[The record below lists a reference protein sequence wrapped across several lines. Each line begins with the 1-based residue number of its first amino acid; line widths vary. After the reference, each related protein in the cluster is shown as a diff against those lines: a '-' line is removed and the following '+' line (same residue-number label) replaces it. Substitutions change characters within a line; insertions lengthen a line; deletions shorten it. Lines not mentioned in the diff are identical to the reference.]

1 MFKLNTMRADTKQP
15 APTNAHRPRWSQIVW
30 IVTIWVTSVL
40 SLGIV
45 AMLIRWAVKPG

>member
-15 APTNAHRPRWSQIVW
+15 APTNADRPRWIQIGW
-30 IVTIWVTSVL
+30 FVTIWATSVL

>member
-1 MFKLNTMRADTKQP
+1 MRADTKHP
-15 APTNAHRPRWSQIVW
+15 ASKNADRPRWIQIGWFVA
-30 IVTIWVTSVL
+30 IWVTSVL